1 MPTFEKRGI
10 YHSNLVGLDGPVWLM
25 FNSDPLLSKNK
36 TDHYVAVN
44 VADAEGVPE
53 EGDHWLTLEHDGIKD
68 FVESL
73 PKKEWV
79 YVEASGSRETA
90 ILRRLNTD
98 GSVHSESGV
107 SGPSAPVVPKAP
119 VAPKAPVPV
128 QPSAGESLAD
138 AEMTA
143 LKHAVAIVMWFK
155 GEFGE
160 EPSDAIL
167 RVASNLFIEH
177 NKSGKPI

>member
-44 VADAEGVPE
+44 VADAEGMPE

-128 QPSAGESLAD
+128 QPSAGGVLSDTVPVALAK
-138 AEMTA
+138 ARG
-143 LKHAVAIVMWFK
+143 IVEWYVEAH
-155 GEFGE
+155 GA
-160 EPSDAIL
+160 EPSDAVL
-167 RVASNLFIEH
+167 RIAAHLLIEH
-177 NKSGKPI
+177 HRSGKPI